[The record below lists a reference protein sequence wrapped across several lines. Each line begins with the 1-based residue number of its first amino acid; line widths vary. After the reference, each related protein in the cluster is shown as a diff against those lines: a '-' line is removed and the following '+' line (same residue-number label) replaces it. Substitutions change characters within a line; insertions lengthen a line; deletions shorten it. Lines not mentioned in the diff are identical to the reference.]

1 MGEKGSR
8 QHGMKQMDGAGRKS
22 LEKRGVAFQYQMP
35 GRRHDRGRFT
45 QGNNF
50 FAREMIRQ

>member
-8 QHGMKQMDGAGRKS
+8 QHGMKQMDGAGRKCR
-22 LEKRGVAFQYQMP
+22 EKRVLRFNIQMP

-45 QGNNF
+45 QGVIF
-50 FAREMIRQ
+50 LPGR